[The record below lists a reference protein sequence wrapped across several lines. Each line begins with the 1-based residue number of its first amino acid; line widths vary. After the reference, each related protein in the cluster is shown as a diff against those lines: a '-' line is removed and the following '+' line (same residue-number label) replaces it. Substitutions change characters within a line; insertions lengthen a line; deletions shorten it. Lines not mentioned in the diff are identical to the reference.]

1 MPSERFVSQS
11 ENDKVVKD
19 TFILFGYSIMSIL
32 VVITLL
38 WSYSTS
44 TYSNQYLFIAVYSMV
59 IILYAIVIIS
69 LVVMNKEKYDLTSYK
84 ILFGTTI
91 FTIFLTFFIG
101 VFFIYKYSSSLTT
114 NRSSQLINYNYR
126 NL

>member
-19 TFILFGYSIMSIL
+19 TFILFGYSITSIL
-32 VVITLL
+32 IVITLL
-38 WSYSTS
+38 WSYSSS
-44 TYSNQYLFIAVYSMV
+44 TYNNQYLFIAVYSMV
-59 IILYAIVIIS
+59 IILYTVVIIS

-84 ILFGTTI
+84 ILFGTTL

-101 VFFIYKYSSSLTT
+101 VFFIYKYSSSSTT
-114 NRSSQLINYNYR
+114 SRSSQLINYTYR
-126 NL
+126 N

>member
-1 MPSERFVSQS
+1 MPRERFISQS

-19 TFILFGYSIMSIL
+19 TFILFGYSIISIL

-44 TYSNQYLFIAVYSMV
+44 TYNNQYLFIAVYSMV

-69 LVVMNKEKYDLTSYK
+69 LVVMNKEIYDLTSYK

-101 VFFIYKYSSSLTT
+101 VFFIYKYSSSLAT
-114 NRSSQLINYNYR
+114 NRSSQLINYTYR
-126 NL
+126 N

>member
-19 TFILFGYSIMSIL
+19 TFILFGYSIMSVL

-59 IILYAIVIIS
+59 IILYAVVIIS

-114 NRSSQLINYNYR
+114 SRSSQIINYTYR
-126 NL
+126 N

>member
-38 WSYSTS
+38 WSYSSS
-44 TYSNQYLFIAVYSMV
+44 TYNNQYLFIAVYSMV
-59 IILYAIVIIS
+59 IILYAVVIIS

-101 VFFIYKYSSSLTT
+101 VFFISKYSSSLTT
-114 NRSSQLINYNYR
+114 SRSSQLINYTYR
-126 NL
+126 N

>member
-19 TFILFGYSIMSIL
+19 TFILFGYSIMSVL

-38 WSYSTS
+38 WSYSSS
-44 TYSNQYLFIAVYSMV
+44 TYNNQYLFIAVYSMV

-69 LVVMNKEKYDLTSYK
+69 LVVMNIEKYEFTSYK
-84 ILFGTTI
+84 RLFGTTI

-101 VFFIYKYSSSLTT
+101 VFFIYKYSSSLTAS
-114 NRSSQLINYNYR
+114 RSSQLINYTYR
-126 NL
+126 N

>member
-44 TYSNQYLFIAVYSMV
+44 TYNNQYLFIAVYSMV
-59 IILYAIVIIS
+59 IILYAVVIIS

-101 VFFIYKYSSSLTT
+101 VFFIYKYSSSLTAS
-114 NRSSQLINYNYR
+114 RSSQLINYTYR
-126 NL
+126 N

>member
-38 WSYSTS
+38 WSYSSS
-44 TYSNQYLFIAVYSMV
+44 TYNNQYLFIAVYSMV
-59 IILYAIVIIS
+59 IILYAVVIIS

-101 VFFIYKYSSSLTT
+101 VFFIYKYSYSLTT
-114 NRSSQLINYNYR
+114 SRSSQLINYTYR
-126 NL
+126 N

>member
-38 WSYSTS
+38 WSYSSS
-44 TYSNQYLFIAVYSMV
+44 TYNNQYLFIAVYSMV
-59 IILYAIVIIS
+59 IILYAVVIIS

-114 NRSSQLINYNYR
+114 SRNSQLINYTYR
-126 NL
+126 N

>member
-32 VVITLL
+32 IVITLL

-59 IILYAIVIIS
+59 IILYAVVIIS

-91 FTIFLTFFIG
+91 FAIFLTFFIG

-114 NRSSQLINYNYR
+114 SRSSQMINYTYR
-126 NL
+126 N

>member
-19 TFILFGYSIMSIL
+19 TFILFGYSIMSVL

-38 WSYSTS
+38 WSYSSS
-44 TYSNQYLFIAVYSMV
+44 TYNNQYLFIAVYSMV

-69 LVVMNKEKYDLTSYK
+69 LVVMNKKNYDITSYM

-91 FTIFLTFFIG
+91 FTIFLAFFIG
-101 VFFIYKYSSSLTT
+101 VFFVYKYFSVASLKR
-114 NRSSQLINYNYR
+114 NSDQVINYSYKY
-126 NL
+126 

>member
-44 TYSNQYLFIAVYSMV
+44 TYNNQYLFIAVYSMV
-59 IILYAIVIIS
+59 IILYTVVIIS

-114 NRSSQLINYNYR
+114 SRSSQLINYTYR
-126 NL
+126 N

>member
-1 MPSERFVSQS
+1 MPRERFISQS

-19 TFILFGYSIMSIL
+19 TFILFGYSIISIL

-44 TYSNQYLFIAVYSMV
+44 TYNNQYLFIAVYSMV

-101 VFFIYKYSSSLTT
+101 VFFIYKYSSSLAT
-114 NRSSQLINYNYR
+114 NRSSQLINYTYR
-126 NL
+126 N

>member
-38 WSYSTS
+38 WSYSSS
-44 TYSNQYLFIAVYSMV
+44 TYNNQYLFIAVYSMV

-69 LVVMNKEKYDLTSYK
+69 LVVMNKEKYELTSYK

-101 VFFIYKYSSSLTT
+101 VFFIYKYSSSLTAS
-114 NRSSQLINYNYR
+114 RSSQLINYTYR
-126 NL
+126 N

>member
-19 TFILFGYSIMSIL
+19 TFILFGYSITSIL
-32 VVITLL
+32 IVITLL
-38 WSYSTS
+38 WSYSSS
-44 TYSNQYLFIAVYSMV
+44 TYNNQYLFIAVYSMV
-59 IILYAIVIIS
+59 IILYAVVIIS

-84 ILFGTTI
+84 ILFGTTL

-101 VFFIYKYSSSLTT
+101 VFFIYKYSSSSTT
-114 NRSSQLINYNYR
+114 SRSSQLINYTYR
-126 NL
+126 N

>member
-44 TYSNQYLFIAVYSMV
+44 TYNNQYLFIAVYSMV
-59 IILYAIVIIS
+59 IILYAVVIIS

-101 VFFIYKYSSSLTT
+101 VFFIYKYSSSLTAS
-114 NRSSQLINYNYR
+114 RSNQLINYTYR
-126 NL
+126 N

>member
-19 TFILFGYSIMSIL
+19 TFILFGYSIMSVL

-38 WSYSTS
+38 WSYSSS
-44 TYSNQYLFIAVYSMV
+44 TYNNQYLFIAVYSMV

-69 LVVMNKEKYDLTSYK
+69 LVVMNKEKYELTSYK

-101 VFFIYKYSSSLTT
+101 VFFIYKYSSSLTAS
-114 NRSSQLINYNYR
+114 RSSQLINYTYR
-126 NL
+126 N

>member
-38 WSYSTS
+38 WSYSSS
-44 TYSNQYLFIAVYSMV
+44 TYNNQYLFIAVYSMV
-59 IILYAIVIIS
+59 IILYAVVIIS

-114 NRSSQLINYNYR
+114 SRSSQLINYTYR
-126 NL
+126 N

>member
-19 TFILFGYSIMSIL
+19 TFILFGYSITSIL
-32 VVITLL
+32 IVITLL
-38 WSYSTS
+38 WSYSSS
-44 TYSNQYLFIAVYSMV
+44 TYNNQYLFIAVYSMV
-59 IILYAIVIIS
+59 IILYAVVIIS

-114 NRSSQLINYNYR
+114 SRSSQLINYTYR
-126 NL
+126 N

>member
-44 TYSNQYLFIAVYSMV
+44 TYNNQYLFIAVYSMV

-69 LVVMNKEKYDLTSYK
+69 LVVMNKKNYDLTSYT

-101 VFFIYKYSSSLTT
+101 VFFVYKYFSSASLKK
-114 NRSSQLINYNYR
+114 SSDQIINYSYKY
-126 NL
+126 

>member
-19 TFILFGYSIMSIL
+19 TFILFGYSIMSVL

-38 WSYSTS
+38 WSYSSS
-44 TYSNQYLFIAVYSMV
+44 TYNNQYLFIAVYSMV

-114 NRSSQLINYNYR
+114 SRSSQLINYTYR
-126 NL
+126 N

>member
-1 MPSERFVSQS
+1 MANEKFVSQNQ
-11 ENDKVVKD
+11 NDEVIKE
-19 TFILFGYSIMSIL
+19 TFTLFGYSLLSVV
-32 VVITLL
+32 VVIALL
-38 WSYSTS
+38 WGYNTGE
-44 TYSNQYLFIAVYSMV
+44 NMYLFIIIYSII
-59 IILYAIVIIS
+59 IILYTVIIIS

-114 NRSSQLINYNYR
+114 SRSSQLINYTYR
-126 NL
+126 N

>member
-1 MPSERFVSQS
+1 MPNERFVSQN

-32 VVITLL
+32 IVVALL

-44 TYSNQYLFIAVYSMV
+44 TYNNQYLFIAVYSLI

-69 LVVMNKEKYDLTSYK
+69 LVVMNKDKYDLTSYK

-101 VFFIYKYSSSLTT
+101 VFFIYKYSSSLSSS
-114 NRSSQLINYNYR
+114 RSSQLINYTYR
-126 NL
+126 N

>member
-19 TFILFGYSIMSIL
+19 TFILFGYSIMSVL

-59 IILYAIVIIS
+59 IILYAVVIVS

-114 NRSSQLINYNYR
+114 SRSSQIINYTYR
-126 NL
+126 N

>member
-1 MPSERFVSQS
+1 MPSERFVSQN

-19 TFILFGYSIMSIL
+19 TFILFGYSIMSVL
-32 VVITLL
+32 VVIALL

-44 TYSNQYLFIAVYSMV
+44 TYNNQYLFIAVYSMV

-101 VFFIYKYSSSLTT
+101 VFFIYKYSSSLTAS
-114 NRSSQLINYNYR
+114 RSSQLINYTYR
-126 NL
+126 N

>member
-38 WSYSTS
+38 WSYSSS
-44 TYSNQYLFIAVYSMV
+44 TYNNQYLFIAVYSMV
-59 IILYAIVIIS
+59 IILYEVVIIS

-114 NRSSQLINYNYR
+114 SRSSQLINYTYR
-126 NL
+126 N

>member
-38 WSYSTS
+38 WSYSSS
-44 TYSNQYLFIAVYSMV
+44 TYNNQYLFIAVYSIV
-59 IILYAIVIIS
+59 IILYAVVIIS
-69 LVVMNKEKYDLTSYK
+69 LVVMN
-84 ILFGTTI
+84 
-91 FTIFLTFFIG
+91 
-101 VFFIYKYSSSLTT
+101 
-114 NRSSQLINYNYR
+114 
-126 NL
+126 

>member
-38 WSYSTS
+38 WSYSAS

>member
-44 TYSNQYLFIAVYSMV
+44 TYNNQYLFIAVYSMV
-59 IILYAIVIIS
+59 IILYTVVIIS
-69 LVVMNKEKYDLTSYK
+69 LVVMNKEKYELTSYK

-114 NRSSQLINYNYR
+114 SRSSQLINYTYR
-126 NL
+126 N